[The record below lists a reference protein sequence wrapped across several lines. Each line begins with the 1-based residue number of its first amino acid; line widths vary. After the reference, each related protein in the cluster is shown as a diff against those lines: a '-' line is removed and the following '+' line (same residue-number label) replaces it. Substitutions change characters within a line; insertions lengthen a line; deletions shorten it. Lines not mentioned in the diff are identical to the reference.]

1 MADQLSR
8 FKQWLIQQRPFRVAW
23 FAKDARV
30 ASDTDQGLSELPE
43 DMVQPLLRATNQL
56 STPPEE
62 QQAVV
67 EKLQDAIARW
77 LENPREISNSFVMLA
92 HPVSPIA
99 RILAEGLTQLEA
111 GAADLPSIRLLD
123 WIERP
128 IDPTE
133 IQAQIASAL
142 GRDSGD
148 DSPGIAIIPDLC
160 WCFLRSAEG
169 LDGIDYLQEQLLEQ
183 PNQFWVI
190 GSGQIGWEYLCS
202 TLKLDAYCRAPL
214 RAPGLDGEHL
224 QQWLEPIVTKFDIYF
239 SDTSLPE
246 RLNESEQLVSLER
259 LTQRP
264 LETATDLTQEAS
276 KAVQKTFESAKEQV
290 LPGEEETQVTRA
302 KQDYF
307 KRLADV
313 SQGISTVAL
322 QLFITSLRL
331 LEVTEQG
338 EPVAALD
345 DDQEQTQNRENVE
358 RRIVAQAPV
367 LPLLPDLS
375 QNDLYLLYSLMLH
388 GDLKL
393 QALASSLGDSPQTV
407 ANQIQML
414 RNAGVVEQKDGI
426 VKINPV
432 HYPRLRRKLAKNNFI
447 IEVP

>member
-1 MADQLSR
+1 M
-8 FKQWLIQQRPFRVAW
+8 
-23 FAKDARV
+23 
-30 ASDTDQGLSELPE
+30 
-43 DMVQPLLRATNQL
+43 
-56 STPPEE
+56 
-62 QQAVV
+62 
-67 EKLQDAIARW
+67 
-77 LENPREISNSFVMLA
+77 
-92 HPVSPIA
+92 
-99 RILAEGLTQLEA
+99 
-111 GAADLPSIRLLD
+111 
-123 WIERP
+123 
-128 IDPTE
+128 
-133 IQAQIASAL
+133 
-142 GRDSGD
+142 
-148 DSPGIAIIPDLC
+148 
-160 WCFLRSAEG
+160 
-169 LDGIDYLQEQLLEQ
+169 
-183 PNQFWVI
+183 
-190 GSGQIGWEYLCS
+190 
-202 TLKLDAYCRAPL
+202 
-214 RAPGLDGEHL
+214 
-224 QQWLEPIVTKFDIYF
+224 
-239 SDTSLPE
+239 
-246 RLNESEQLVSLER
+246 
-259 LTQRP
+259 
-264 LETATDLTQEAS
+264 
-276 KAVQKTFESAKEQV
+276 QKTFESAKEQV